1 MNGKQCRAGLVI
13 RDHSRDT
20 YRLGVCAG
28 ERFAKQAKKWGTE
41 RGNRRR
47 RRRGGGAG
55 GGVGGVGIAV
65 SSAGVV
71 VVVGADR

>member
-28 ERFAKQAKKWGTE
+28 ERFAKQAKKWGTQ
-41 RGNRRR
+41 RGDRR

-55 GGVGGVGIAV
+55 GGEGGGGV
-65 SSAGVV
+65 
-71 VVVGADR
+71 